1 MIEKANELSSCVENS
16 TVELSA
22 LRDLLYLVGDAM
34 ENESNVIY
42 RCSLY
47 LSQIYLLANGIER
60 VTEDLS
66 KAVREFNK
74 AKRNG

>member
-1 MIEKANELSSCVENS
+1 MIQKANELSFCVENA
-16 TVELSA
+16 TVELDA

-34 ENESNVIY
+34 ENESEVIY

-60 VTEDLS
+60 VSGELS

-74 AKRNG
+74 SKRQG